1 MADTCVVALDVGG
14 TRMKAGLVGS
24 AHSSAGPGTR
34 SPGAHVITV
43 QMYDTGRE
51 DGAGAVTERLVD
63 VVQKLTASARDRG
76 FHPSGAG
83 VVIPGIIDEGSGVVR
98 SSANIGWRDF
108 PLRGHLAQHTELPV
122 AIGHDVRAGGL
133 AESVLGAGQGERD
146 MLFLALGTGIAG
158 AMIMDG
164 KPFSGGG
171 YGGEIGHMQ
180 LDPSGH
186 LCGCGSRGCLETIA
200 SASAVGRRYSER
212 AGVPTSAAEVAR
224 RVQIREPLAVE
235 IWTDAVNAL
244 ASAIMAYRSICAPA
258 QVVIGGGLA
267 ESGETLLGPLRTE
280 VDRRTTFHRPV
291 RIVRAALGDRA
302 GLLGAAL
309 LGRTA

>member
-14 TRMKAGLVGS
+14 TRMKAGLVGD
-24 AHSSAGPGTR
+24 
-34 SPGAHVITV
+34 GAHVITV
-43 QMYDTGRE
+43 SMYDTGRE
-51 DGAGAVTERLVD
+51 DGPGAVTERLVS
-63 VVQKLTASARDRG
+63 VVQRLTDNARERG
-76 FHPSGAG
+76 LRPSGAG

-98 SSANIGWRDF
+98 NSANIGWRDF
-108 PLRGHLAQHTELPV
+108 PLRGHLAQHIDLPV

-146 MLFLALGTGIAG
+146 MLFLPLGTGIAA

-164 KPFSGGG
+164 RPFSGNG

-180 LDPSGH
+180 IDPKGTV
-186 LCGCGSRGCLETIA
+186 CGCGARGCLETIS
-200 SASAVGRRYSER
+200 SASAVSRRYSER
-212 AGVPTSAAEVAR
+212 AGAETSAAEVAR
-224 RVQIREPLAVE
+224 RVQTREPLAME
-235 IWTDAVNAL
+235 IWQDCTDGL
-244 ASAIMAYRSICAPA
+244 ATAMLAYMSICAPA
-258 QVVIGGGLA
+258 QIVVGGGLA
-267 ESGETLLGPLRTE
+267 ESGETLLAPVRAAVE
-280 VDRRTTFHRPV
+280 RRMTFHRPV